1 MAIVVFIEEKE
12 EEELEEQNK
21 NIYKSWLD
29 YPIKV
34 AKDLKFRMLETQT
47 NTNTHTHIFIIILQ
61 ITRRKLTKKS

>member
-1 MAIVVFIEEKE
+1 MAIVVFIEEKEEE

-47 NTNTHTHIFIIILQ
+47 NTYSSLYF
-61 ITRRKLTKKS
+61 K